1 MEEKSALHTLGIVLG
16 TLLIIFC
23 IIFFLSWILLGMVL
37 LVCMVLIGIFVIIAI
52 VAVIMIL
59 AIPYYAITKKPE
71 VQQHGSYTL
80 DQVKGMD
87 EGKLSHS
94 RETRTEDRTERY
106 SEKKRRRL

>member
-1 MEEKSALHTLGIVLG
+1 MEEKRALHTLGIVLG
-16 TLLIIFC
+16 TLLVIFL
-23 IIFFLSWILLGMVL
+23 IIFFLSYILLGVVL

-71 VQQHGSYTL
+71 VQQYGSYTL
-80 DQVKGMD
+80 DQVKD
-87 EGKLSHS
+87 KDDDKLSHS
-94 RETRTEDRTERY
+94 RDTRTEDKTETY